1 MAFWYQIGQPKRFA
15 TLPSAAERKF
25 PNIDLIIEGKDLLK
39 TAATSHGTVHLQK
52 GYDWTGDGQL
62 FFDNTHGKDA
72 WVEFSFPVE
81 KEELRQL
88 TLRMTYSYD
97 FGTYRIL
104 LDGEEVRDP
113 IDFYN
118 AAVKVRELNLGQRRL
133 SPGSHKIRLQ
143 CTGTSGQSRG
153 SKLGIDSVRL
163 RQRWNVQRDAQKD
176 L

>member
-1 MAFWYQIGQPKRFA
+1 
-15 TLPSAAERKF
+15 
-25 PNIDLIIEGKDLLK
+25 
-39 TAATSHGTVHLQK
+39 
-52 GYDWTGDGQL
+52 
-62 FFDNTHGKDA
+62 
-72 WVEFSFPVE
+72 
-81 KEELRQL
+81 
-88 TLRMTYSYD
+88 MTYSYD
-97 FGTYRIL
+97 FGTYRIM

-163 RQRWNVQRDAQKD
+163 RQRWNVQRDAPKD